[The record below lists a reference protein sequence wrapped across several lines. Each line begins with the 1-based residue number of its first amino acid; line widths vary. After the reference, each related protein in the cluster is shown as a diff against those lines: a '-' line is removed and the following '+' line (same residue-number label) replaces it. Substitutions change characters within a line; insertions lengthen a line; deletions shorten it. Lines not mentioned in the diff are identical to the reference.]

1 MRTGV
6 GGDTAFDRLLSG
18 LSATRVS
25 CRVRFVGVRCGRGRA
40 GSNPNGAVAGESH
53 SYEGIVPHVERYFF
67 DHIGIGSGKDVD
79 VERPI
84 VDFGVT
90 ARAIEG
96 SRVGWEAGVRVA
108 YRVVNRDWWG
118 AGKRRCDGGG
128 HWRKREVC
136 GYSMFWVLA

>member
-6 GGDTAFDRLLSG
+6 GGDTAFDRFLRG

-25 CRVRFVGVRCGRGRA
+25 CSVRFLGVWCVRGRA

-53 SYEGIVPHVERYFF
+53 SYEGIVPHVERYSF
-67 DHIGIGSGKDVD
+67 DHVGIGSGKDVD

-90 ARAIEG
+90 ARAI
-96 SRVGWEAGVRVA
+96 
-108 YRVVNRDWWG
+108 
-118 AGKRRCDGGG
+118 
-128 HWRKREVC
+128 
-136 GYSMFWVLA
+136 